1 MSQVRPIE
9 DLFAE
14 LIELKTAAE
23 RDAYLDEV
31 CGDDNDTSQPP

>member
-14 LIELKTAAE
+14 LIELKSPAE
-23 RDAYLDEV
+23 REAYLDKPV
-31 CGDDNDTSQPP
+31 AKITTFATA

>member
-14 LIELKTAAE
+14 LVELKTAAE
-23 RDAYLDEV
+23 REAYLDEV
-31 CGDDNDTSQPP
+31 CGEDQRPSQPP